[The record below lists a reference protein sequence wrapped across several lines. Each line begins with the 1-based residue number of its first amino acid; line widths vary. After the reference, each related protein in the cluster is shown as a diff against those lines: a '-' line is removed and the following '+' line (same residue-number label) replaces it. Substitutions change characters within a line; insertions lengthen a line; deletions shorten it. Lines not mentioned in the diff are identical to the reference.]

1 MSRELSNLWSC
12 VLHKLLPYLGRPCA
26 LSVQVPSSRLH
37 TLKRRAPPRAFYRC
51 LGLFRAVAASV
62 TRHEL
67 LEAQCDSLLRSIKIA
82 QTISNHLSSIANDL
96 DVRNMALSREKAD
109 MRDAICTL
117 KLSLQSER
125 RSERQ
130 LADALEDVNGAIV
143 RTKRL
148 ASDLLDHASNF
159 FCYEPVP

>member
-1 MSRELSNLWSC
+1 M
-12 VLHKLLPYLGRPCA
+12 VL
-26 LSVQVPSSRLH
+26 
-37 TLKRRAPPRAFYRC
+37 
-51 LGLFRAVAASV
+51 RAVAASA

-82 QTISNHLSSIANDL
+82 QTISNHLSCIANDL

-117 KLSLQSER
+117 KLSLQFER
-125 RSERQ
+125 RSGRQ
-130 LADALEDVNGAIV
+130 LADALEDVNGVIV
-143 RTKRL
+143 CTKRL

-159 FCYEPVP
+159 FSP